1 MYYLY
6 IIILEKCPYSIA
18 AINLLNSLNIKYKHL
33 KVNQKNKE
41 KYKTKEIDTFP
52 QIYLVKDEKK
62 LLLGGYSN
70 LKEFID
76 IFINQEYNEKNI
88 LEFHNNYKL
97 WNKKSILRL
106 LEIINQK

>member
-6 IIILEKCPYSIA
+6 IIILEKCPYSIS
-18 AINLLNSLNIKYKHL
+18 AINLLNSLNIKYNHL

-41 KYKTKEIDTFP
+41 KFKTKEIDTFP

>member
-6 IIILEKCPYSIA
+6 IITLEDCPYSIA
-18 AINLLNSLNIKYKHL
+18 AIDLLKSLKIKYKRL

-41 KYKTKEIDTFP
+41 KYKTQEIDTFP
-52 QIYLVKDEKK
+52 QIYIVKDKKK

-70 LKEFID
+70 LKEFTD
-76 IFINQEYNEKNI
+76 IFINKEYNEENI
-88 LEFHNNYKL
+88 LKFHNKYKL

>member
-6 IIILEKCPYSIA
+6 IITLEDCSYSVA
-18 AINLLNSLNIKYKHL
+18 AIDLLNSLNIKYKRL
-33 KVNQKNKE
+33 KVNEINKE
-41 KYKTKEIDTFP
+41 KYKTEEINTFP
-52 QIYLVKDEKK
+52 QIYLKK
-62 LLLGGYSN
+62 KNDTLLLGGYNN

-76 IFINQEYNEKNI
+76 IFINQKYNKKKI
-88 LEFHNNYKL
+88 LKFHNKYKL